1 MAAWSLEYVDE
12 RINRLLFTLLMKM
25 KLFIQIPCKNEE
37 EHLPLVL
44 RELPTQIAG
53 IDQIEVIVIDDGS
66 YDRTVQVAK
75 AHGVKHILS
84 FPANRWLGTAFRL
97 GVEYALA
104 HGADIVVNTDA
115 DNQYPSRYI
124 PELVRPIVEH
134 RADIVI
140 GDRTP
145 WKVAH
150 FSRYKKLLQRL
161 GNVIMTLFTGI
172 KIPDAVS
179 WFRAYS
185 AESLEMLNVTVRF
198 SYVIDTILQAY
209 KKWLSIVWIPI
220 VTNPPTRPSRL
231 FKNIWIHI
239 KKSASSILRV
249 YAMYEPFKMFLLASV
264 PFLLVGLGGVGRFLW
279 YYIATGNGSGR
290 IQSLVISGILITIGF
305 NLVSLGIIWD
315 VVARN
320 RMLIEE
326 NIRLIKRMRFGDK
339 KSPKRS

>member
-1 MAAWSLEYVDE
+1 
-12 RINRLLFTLLMKM
+12 M

-37 EHLPLVL
+37 EILPVVL
-44 RELPTQIAG
+44 RELPTQLPW
-53 IDQIEVIVIDDGS
+53 IDEIEILVIDDWS
-66 YDRTVQVAK
+66 SDRTIEVAK
-75 AHGVKHILS
+75 AHGVDHIIS

-104 HGADIVVNTDA
+104 HGADILINTDA
-115 DNQYPSRYI
+115 DNQYPARYMND
-124 PELVRPIVEH
+124 LLKPILEH

-150 FSRYKKLLQRL
+150 FSRYKKILQRL
-161 GNVIMTLFTGI
+161 GNRIMTLFTWVV
-172 KIPDAVS
+172 IPDAVS

-185 AESLEMLNVTVRF
+185 RESLEVLNVTVRF

-209 KKWLSIVWIPI
+209 KKWLAIARVPI
-220 VTNPPTRPSRL
+220 STNPPTRPSRL
-231 FKNIWIHI
+231 FSNIWVHI
-239 KKSASSILRV
+239 KKSAASIVRV
-249 YAMYEPFKMFLLASV
+249 YTMYEPFHLFMLASI
-264 PFLLVGLGGVGRFLW
+264 PFLLVWWWWVMRFLW
-279 YYIATGNGSGR
+279 YFFMTDSGSGR
-290 IQSLVISGILITIGF
+290 IQSLIISWILITIGF

-326 NIRLIKRMRFGDK
+326 NLRLMKRMNFGAGSSEDGEK
-339 KSPKRS
+339 